1 MSNRKNP
8 DEQNSGFWCGCK
20 NSTMIDYGDGETGC
34 QKCGV
39 ILHEDKVEREN
50 SPIDQTQDNV
60 HQSTADYT
68 EENRGLGG
76 MMSSKEI
83 QQVIVRVNKKDKKKV
98 DHRLTNLAD
107 SYDEQKCNKVFQEI
121 KNLCKKQRHSK
132 MINNDACI
140 DYKKNIQRHGFQ
152 KYKNDKILAGTCV
165 LRVCKNSKVKVNI
178 SKVSESIN
186 EPRNKLVRCY
196 NDVHKK
202 ISMRKPDSSINSEF
216 SRREAII
223 LRIYG
228 MASIL
233 QIPEKLIRKNSDIL
247 DDKKFELI
255 ISGSDDESISAGI
268 IEFICRSNNFN
279 LKTKKIAKKF
289 EISENAVRKQS
300 KKIAEVLNVK
310 LEDKRKKRG

>member
-1 MSNRKNP
+1 MDSGENFV
-8 DEQNSGFWCGCK
+8 DQNSGFFCGCK
-20 NSTMIDYGDGETGC
+20 NSTRVDFGNGEKGC
-34 QKCGV
+34 QKCGIV
-39 ILHEDKVEREN
+39 LDEDRLEREN
-50 SPIDQTQDNV
+50 SPVDQTQDNV
-60 HQSTADYT
+60 HQSIADYT
-68 EENRGLGG
+68 EENHGLGG
-76 MMSSKEI
+76 KISSTEI
-83 QQVIVRVNKKDKKKV
+83 QQIIVRVNKKDKKKV

-121 KNLCKKQRHSK
+121 KNLCKKQRYSE
-132 MINNDACI
+132 MISRYACI

-202 ISMRKPDSSINSEF
+202 ISIRKPNFAINSEF

-223 LRIYG
+223 LRIHG

-233 QIPEKLIRKNSDIL
+233 QIPEKLIRKNLDIL

-255 ISGSDDESISAGI
+255 ISGSDDESISAGV

-300 KKIAEVLNVK
+300 KKIAAVLNVK
-310 LEDKRKKRG
+310 LEDKRKKSG

>member
-1 MSNRKNP
+1 
-8 DEQNSGFWCGCK
+8 
-20 NSTMIDYGDGETGC
+20 MI
-34 QKCGV
+34 
-39 ILHEDKVEREN
+39 
-50 SPIDQTQDNV
+50 S
-60 HQSTADYT
+60 
-68 EENRGLGG
+68 
-76 MMSSKEI
+76 
-83 QQVIVRVNKKDKKKV
+83 
-98 DHRLTNLAD
+98 
-107 SYDEQKCNKVFQEI
+107 
-121 KNLCKKQRHSK
+121 
-132 MINNDACI
+132 NDACM
-140 DYKKNIQRHGFQ
+140 DYKKNIQKHGFQ

-202 ISMRKPDSSINSEF
+202 ISMRKPDSAINSEF

-233 QIPEKLIRKNSDIL
+233 EIPEKLIRKNSDIL